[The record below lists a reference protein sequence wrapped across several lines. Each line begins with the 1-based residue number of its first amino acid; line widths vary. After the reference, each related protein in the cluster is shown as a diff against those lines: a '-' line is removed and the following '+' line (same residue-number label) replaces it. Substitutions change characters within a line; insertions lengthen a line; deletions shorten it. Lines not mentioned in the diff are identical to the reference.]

1 MSNRLEDYRQIV
13 GSQVIDELLML
24 ADRVRHLR
32 LQHINSTSVGGGVA
46 EILTRMVPLLRD
58 LGIDTTWDVIKGNQ
72 AFFGV
77 TKAFHN
83 ALHGGEE
90 TITEEMF
97 EVFRATTAMNL
108 ADLDTY
114 GDVIVVH
121 DPQPA
126 GLIAR
131 KPDVGGRWLWRCHI
145 DVSTPDPR
153 VWGFLQDYV
162 AQYDASIFSM
172 PDFAQKL
179 AIPQYM
185 VPPSIDPLGDKN
197 RDLPA
202 DDVRAVV
209 ERYGLDP
216 DRPILTQISRFD
228 RLKDPLG
235 VMRAYRMV
243 RRRHDCQLLLAGG
256 GASDDPEG
264 AEVLR
269 EVREAAGNDPDIHV
283 LELPPFSD
291 LDINALVR
299 GSTIVMQKS
308 IKEGFGLTVTEALWK
323 KKPVIG
329 GAVGGIRLQL
339 LNGVTGFLVHSP
351 EGAANRAVTLL
362 GDATLRDA
370 VGAAGHEHVKKNFLT
385 TRHIRDYLLL
395 MLAMEHEDTDL
406 SVLTNLPAS

>member
-1 MSNRLEDYRQIV
+1 MTDRLEDYRQVV
-13 GSQVIDELLML
+13 GSQVIDELLLL

-46 EILTRMVPLLRD
+46 EILTRLVPLLRD

-90 TITEEMF
+90 TITAEMF

-108 ADLDTY
+108 ADLDNY
-114 GDVIVVH
+114 GDVIVIH

-126 GLIAR
+126 GLIER
-131 KPDVGGRWLWRCHI
+131 KPEVGGRWLWRCHI

-153 VWGFLQDYV
+153 VWGFLRNYV
-162 AQYDASIFSM
+162 ADYDASIFSM
-172 PDFAQKL
+172 PDFAQRL
-179 AIPQYM
+179 SIPQYM
-185 VPPSIDPLGDKN
+185 VPPSIDPLADKN
-197 RDLPA
+197 RALS
-202 DDVRAVV
+202 DDEVRSVV

-235 VMRAYRMV
+235 VMQAYRMV

-256 GASDDPEG
+256 GASDDPQG

-269 EVREAAGNDPDIHV
+269 EVKEAAGDDPDIHV

-351 EGAANRAVTLL
+351 EGAANRAVELL
-362 GDATLRDA
+362 GDPALREA
-370 VGAAGHEHVKKNFLT
+370 VGVAGYEHVKENFLT

-395 MLAMEHEDTDL
+395 MLAVEHRDTDL
-406 SVLTNLPAS
+406 SVLTTT

>member
-1 MSNRLEDYRQIV
+1 MSAHLDDYRPIV
-13 GSQVIDELLML
+13 GSQVIDELRML
-24 ADRVRHLR
+24 ADRVRHRR

-46 EILTRMVPLLRD
+46 EILTRMVPLLHD
-58 LGIDTTWDVIKGNQ
+58 LGIDTTWDVIKGNP

-90 TITEEMF
+90 TITEKML
-97 EVFRATTAMNL
+97 EVFRDTTATNL
-108 ADLDTY
+108 AELDTY

-131 KPDVGGRWLWRCHI
+131 KGEVGGRWIWRCHI

-172 PDFAQKL
+172 PDFAQQL
-179 AIPQYM
+179 PIPQYL
-185 VPPSIDPLGDKN
+185 VPPSIDPLADKN
-197 RDLPA
+197 RELP
-202 DDVRAVV
+202 DDEVRSVV

-228 RLKDPLG
+228 WLKDPLG

-269 EVREAAGNDPDIHV
+269 EVREAAGDDPDIHV

-291 LDINALVR
+291 LAINALVR
-299 GSTIVMQKS
+299 GSTIVIQKS
-308 IKEGFGLTVTEALWK
+308 LKEGFGLTVTEALWK

-339 LNGVTGFLVHSP
+339 INGVTGFLVHSP
-351 EGAANRAVTLL
+351 EGAANRVVELL
-362 GDATLRDA
+362 GDPELRDTM
-370 VGAAGHEHVKKNFLT
+370 GTAGHEHVKDNFLT

-395 MLAMEHEDTDL
+395 MLAMEHNDLDL
-406 SVLTNLPAS
+406 SVLAGRAST